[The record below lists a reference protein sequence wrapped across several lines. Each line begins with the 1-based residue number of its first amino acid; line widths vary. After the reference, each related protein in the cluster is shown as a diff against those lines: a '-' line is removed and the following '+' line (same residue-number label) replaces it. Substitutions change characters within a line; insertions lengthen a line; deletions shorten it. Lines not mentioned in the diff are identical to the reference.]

1 MCFFVSRNFIRNG
14 IVVMTF
20 LILRRNIHVRRREN
34 GCVSWGRVSVIPC
47 LICFT
52 TIFELQ
58 DTWNIIF
65 FSLFSLFFR
74 DCTKIRTASPASLSL
89 YRHTGPSHLLQLLR
103 TVESQNTVQKKCWW
117 LVVLSWQDKNATN
130 KKNKNKR
137 TNNDFFCPP
146 SLFGSLHLDWYF
158 LLFTTSCNV
167 FLPRTPF
174 ETSIAMSEKI
184 SIFIPQKNIAQQSC
198 KCLKKWIV
206 SSHTIPC
213 LICALV

>member
-1 MCFFVSRNFIRNG
+1 MINSHIDLVHLLWKHITYCSLFYSPKWFQCVFFVSRNFIRNG

-58 DTWNIIF
+58 DIWNIIF
-65 FSLFSLFFR
+65 SFLFSHFFSWLYQNQ
-74 DCTKIRTASPASLSL
+74 DSVTCLSL

-103 TVESQNTVQKKCWW
+103 TVESQNTVQKSADDLWCCLDKTRMPQIRKTKTKEPIMIFFAHLHY
-117 LVVLSWQDKNATN
+117 LVPFIWIGI
-130 KKNKNKR
+130 
-137 TNNDFFCPP
+137 FF
-146 SLFGSLHLDWYF
+146 Y
-158 LLFTTSCNV
+158 LLLPAMF

-174 ETSIAMSEKI
+174 ETSIVMS
-184 SIFIPQKNIAQQSC
+184 
-198 KCLKKWIV
+198 
-206 SSHTIPC
+206 
-213 LICALV
+213 

>member
-1 MCFFVSRNFIRNG
+1 
-14 IVVMTF
+14 MTF

-58 DTWNIIF
+58 DIWNIIF
-65 FSLFSLFFR
+65 SFLFSHFFSWLYQNQ
-74 DCTKIRTASPASLSL
+74 DSVTCLYL

-103 TVESQNTVQKKCWW
+103 TVESQNIVQKKCWW

-167 FLPRTPF
+167 FFAKDTFR
-174 ETSIAMSEKI
+174 
-184 SIFIPQKNIAQQSC
+184 N
-198 KCLKKWIV
+198 
-206 SSHTIPC
+206 
-213 LICALV
+213 